1 MARRSPS
8 GRARRARQRGLG
20 YLAVL
25 FWLAL
30 ASIALAGEAML
41 WSVQRQRDREE
52 QLLFAGDQIRRA
64 IGSYHDASPTQPGRY
79 PPSLDVLLDDRR
91 FLPARRH
98 LRRLYAD
105 PMTGR
110 PDWGL
115 VRGADGG
122 VIGVYSLSRRMPLKR
137 DGFAATDL
145 DFERKAQYAEWRFI
159 HHGARMLYLP
169 PVMGKGQDSGPPA
182 PAP

>member
-8 GRARRARQRGLG
+8 GSAPRARQHGLG

-30 ASIALAGEAML
+30 GSIALAGEAML
-41 WSVQRQRDREE
+41 WSVQRQREREE
-52 QLLFAGDQIRRA
+52 QLLFVGDQIRHA
-64 IGSYHDASPTQPGRY
+64 IGSYYEASPAEPRRY

-98 LRRLYAD
+98 LRRIYID

-115 VRGADGG
+115 VRGIDGG
-122 VIGVYSLSRRMPLKR
+122 VTGVYSLSRRAPLKR
-137 DGFAATDL
+137 SQFAALDL
-145 DFERKAQYAEWRFI
+145 DFQHKPQYADWRFI
-159 HHGARMLYLP
+159 HHGARTVYVP
-169 PVMGKGQDSGPPA
+169 PVMLYNGGPLA
-182 PAP
+182 PSP